1 MRIKGIRGAI
11 TVRENCEKEII
22 AKTKELLSAIMEAN
36 DLTIDR
42 IIRITFTATK
52 DLDAVYPA
60 VAAREL
66 GMTEVPLMCCQE
78 MYVEGSLNR
87 CIRVL
92 VYIYQE
98 AEKKPRHIYL
108 EEAASLRPDLVKT

>member
-1 MRIKGIRGAI
+1 MRISR
-11 TVRENCEKEII
+11 RC
-22 AKTKELLSAIMEAN
+22 SQ
-36 DLTIDR
+36 
-42 IIRITFTATK
+42 
-52 DLDAVYPA
+52 
-60 VAAREL
+60 EL

-98 AEKKPRHIYL
+98 AEKTQAYISGRGCKL
-108 EEAASLRPDLVKT
+108 KAGSCKT